1 MAEAAAKS
9 RQTSSVIMGK
19 AITAKTVSI
28 NEIDIDSSRVVVEG
42 DIFSTAHGSCPAG
55 GRW

>member
-1 MAEAAAKS
+1 
-9 RQTSSVIMGK
+9 MGK